1 MDHDGEGMDMD
12 DVLPP
17 AADRRNAIQAQAAH
31 SFSKAIEE
39 NIDWD
44 DNEDAQQFA
53 EDYDY
58 PIDSDDED
66 LENQVPPPE
75 ALAYVASSV
84 VAAVVANTR
93 RTSLRIAALWD
104 REEVERS
111 KPFPRNVGNDLLE
124 AFIPSLDVSTY
135 RDPMQLELM
144 KHCNS
149 LERDLF
155 MIRKSRK
162 ANDFRTEAQYT
173 DDGEIFEKMALEDY
187 NDACNALTAN
197 AILMDYSAVD
207 EGEAHPQIACKKDGV
222 SSSSVECDCASCSDR
237 EPPELESAD
246 VVTRATASFAGLES
260 RWPMSE
266 EVKAFVEI
274 ACDESFAAPKRQ
286 IPDTL
291 LNPAPSKKTATIAD
305 LVSKLK
311 DLGAVHNFPRV
322 ALVNILTTLKDMTDL
337 NLPFK
342 VNGTTGKLVPVID
355 DYVETDV
362 RNNTI
367 DACINE
373 CMLYIGEHRTDI
385 HCTRC
390 FLPRYTKCHFGKCSD
405 ENCSPFINTS
415 HTYRSANQVVIYRSL
430 LIRLVEMC
438 KKAVSG
444 NPMFDYNA
452 TRRKVDGEMSDVLDG
467 AAAVSHLFDMHSQF
481 EKMPTITWIT
491 VVLLSLVCFYRSF
504 TMAMPCTRGPMTVHG
519 HS

>member
-1 MDHDGEGMDMD
+1 
-12 DVLPP
+12 
-17 AADRRNAIQAQAAH
+17 
-31 SFSKAIEE
+31 
-39 NIDWD
+39 
-44 DNEDAQQFA
+44 
-53 EDYDY
+53 
-58 PIDSDDED
+58 
-66 LENQVPPPE
+66 
-75 ALAYVASSV
+75 
-84 VAAVVANTR
+84 
-93 RTSLRIAALWD
+93 
-104 REEVERS
+104 
-111 KPFPRNVGNDLLE
+111 
-124 AFIPSLDVSTY
+124 
-135 RDPMQLELM
+135 
-144 KHCNS
+144 
-149 LERDLF
+149 
-155 MIRKSRK
+155 
-162 ANDFRTEAQYT
+162 
-173 DDGEIFEKMALEDY
+173 
-187 NDACNALTAN
+187 
-197 AILMDYSAVD
+197 
-207 EGEAHPQIACKKDGV
+207 
-222 SSSSVECDCASCSDR
+222 
-237 EPPELESAD
+237 
-246 VVTRATASFAGLES
+246 
-260 RWPMSE
+260 MSE

-481 EKMPTITWIT
+481 EKMKEAYHNLDNRR
-491 VVLLSLVCFYRSF
+491 VVEFSVLLSFFYDGDALYKRSNDSAWPFLASVLNLNPSLRSKLGVGLFLVALHNLKVGSGAEQSMIDDLITEELKQGDKFVNVLRVTELLSKALF
-504 TMAMPCTRGPMTVHG
+504 TNA
-519 HS
+519 S